1 MSFNLRVL
9 LTFTAYSFIFAVN
22 YFDNTNLQNRNRLR
36 VGDLWRFIGNS
47 FLMCIFLILYHIV
60 ESAESRN
67 GLFRGSEH
75 TFPMSDTCFV
85 CLRKSPFQVVKQAFP
100 HDVSACVVARNC
112 ARRCLIDIYVLLQK
126 LAYLPSYG
134 LLSANI
140 RSILHC
146 DEYSYSPRYGF
157 PYNYSVMYPGVLCV
171 IMTCRHWAS

>member
-1 MSFNLRVL
+1 MAFHRKPV
-9 LTFTAYSFIFAVN
+9 
-22 YFDNTNLQNRNRLR
+22 
-36 VGDLWRFIGNS
+36 
-47 FLMCIFLILYHIV
+47 LMCIFLILYHIV
-60 ESAESRN
+60 ELAESRN
-67 GLFRGSEH
+67 GLFHGSEH
-75 TFPMSDTCFV
+75 TFPVPDTCFV
-85 CLRKSPFQVVKQAFP
+85 GLRKSPFQGVKQAFP

-157 PYNYSVMYPGVLCV
+157 PYNYSVMYPCVICV
-171 IMTCRHWAS
+171 IMTCRHWGSKSGKRMKHNDVSR

>member
-1 MSFNLRVL
+1 
-9 LTFTAYSFIFAVN
+9 
-22 YFDNTNLQNRNRLR
+22 
-36 VGDLWRFIGNS
+36 
-47 FLMCIFLILYHIV
+47 MCIFLILYHIV
-60 ESAESRN
+60 EPAESRN

-75 TFPMSDTCFV
+75 TFPVSDTCFV
-85 CLRKSPFQVVKQAFP
+85 CLRKSPFQGVKQAFP
-100 HDVSACVVARNC
+100 HDVSVCVVARNC

-171 IMTCRHWAS
+171 IMTFLHRESWSGILMKYNNVSSKKKETPRDGKPHGYVCFRHL